1 MEDNECVP
9 HSLSDKRVTVI
20 LILLI
25 YKHTLLRDYA
35 DPFSANFCLAPPNL
49 PEFKDILWDRNENSL
64 KNVFHLTL
72 AGIICLYLTFDKQ
85 QEWDNSKNIAS
96 VKWNAAKM

>member
-1 MEDNECVP
+1 MKDNECVP

-35 DPFSANFCLAPPNL
+35 DYPFFANFCLVTPPIL
-49 PEFKDILWDRNENSL
+49 SEFIR
-64 KNVFHLTL
+64 
-72 AGIICLYLTFDKQ
+72 TFYEIEMK
-85 QEWDNSKNIAS
+85 IH
-96 VKWNAAKM
+96 